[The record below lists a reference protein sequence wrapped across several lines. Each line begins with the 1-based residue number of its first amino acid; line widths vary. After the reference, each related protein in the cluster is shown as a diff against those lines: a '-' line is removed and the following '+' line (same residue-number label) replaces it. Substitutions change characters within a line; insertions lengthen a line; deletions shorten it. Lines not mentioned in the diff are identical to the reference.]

1 MDGLTVRNSGKRAK
15 RRGRTSIHSF
25 IHPSIRPI
33 PFRIPRG
40 EEGFGYPRTDGHT
53 RVSACI
59 VYTACCLVCG
69 LQSLLIVVTYFREK
83 SNLHALHKL
92 FLPLS
97 LSLSII
103 TFLVKV
109 FREIGGFFRHL
120 ILHLVLASSIP
131 FVSTLPNTRMT
142 RITPTDFRPF
152 SNLSP
157 LTLAPP

>member
-1 MDGLTVRNSGKRAK
+1 M
-15 RRGRTSIHSF
+15 
-25 IHPSIRPI
+25 
-33 PFRIPRG
+33 
-40 EEGFGYPRTDGHT
+40 
-53 RVSACI
+53 
-59 VYTACCLVCG
+59 YTACCLVCG